1 MPEIIYHF
9 PGKEAKKP
17 RSDIRWLS
25 VNDLNIFNEHLS
37 LCGQRSLDQSTWDEI
52 YDQFSGIY
60 DEGTQYCVLFVDSV
74 PAARACVEKYS
85 ADAWEVADVRVARPF
100 RNRGL
105 AFDVCSCVLQ
115 YITAE
120 PVTIEELAY
129 LCRMPIAQLMPILS
143 MLELYGLVQQMIGRK
158 YIRIG

>member
-17 RSDIRWLS
+17 RSNIRWLS

-37 LCGQRSLDQSTWDEI
+37 LCGQGSLDQSTWDEI
-52 YDQFSGIY
+52 YN
-60 DEGTQYCVLFVDSV
+60 EGTQYCVLFVDSV

-115 YITAE
+115 YILDYGKTA
-120 PVTIEELAY
+120 TIRTEEDNTPMQRVIEKLGFVPTTGEY
-129 LCRMPIAQLMPILS
+129 Q
-143 MLELYGLVQQMIGRK
+143 
-158 YIRIG
+158 

>member
-17 RSDIRWLS
+17 RSNIRWLS

-37 LCGQRSLDQSTWDEI
+37 LCGQGSLDQSTWDEI
-52 YDQFSGIY
+52 YN
-60 DEGTQYCVLFVDSV
+60 EGTQYCVLFVDSV
-74 PAARACVEKYS
+74 PVARACVEKYS

-105 AFDVCSCVLQ
+105 AFDVCSGVLQ
-115 YITAE
+115 YILDHGKIA
-120 PVTIEELAY
+120 TIRTEEDNAPM
-129 LCRMPIAQLMPILS
+129 RRVILKLGFVS
-143 MLELYGLVQQMIGRK
+143 AGE
-158 YIRIG
+158 

>member
-17 RSDIRWLS
+17 RSNIRWLS

-37 LCGQRSLDQSTWDEI
+37 LCGQGSLDQSTWDEI
-52 YDQFSGIY
+52 YN
-60 DEGTQYCVLFVDSV
+60 EGTQYCVLFVDSV

-115 YITAE
+115 YILDYGKTA
-120 PVTIEELAY
+120 TIRTEEDNTP
-129 LCRMPIAQLMPILS
+129 M
-143 MLELYGLVQQMIGRK
+143 QQVIEKLGFVPTTGE
-158 YIRIG
+158 YQ

>member
-17 RSDIRWLS
+17 RSNIRWLS

-37 LCGQRSLDQSTWDEI
+37 LCGQGSLDQSTWDEI
-52 YDQFSGIY
+52 YN
-60 DEGTQYCVLFVDSV
+60 EGTQYCVLFVDSAPV
-74 PAARACVEKYS
+74 ARACVEKYS

-105 AFDVCSCVLQ
+105 AFDVCSGVLQ
-115 YITAE
+115 YILDHGKIA
-120 PVTIEELAY
+120 TIRTEEDNAPM
-129 LCRMPIAQLMPILS
+129 RRVILKLGFVS
-143 MLELYGLVQQMIGRK
+143 AGE
-158 YIRIG
+158 

>member
-17 RSDIRWLS
+17 RSNIRWLS

-37 LCGQRSLDQSTWDEI
+37 LCGQGSLDQSTWDEI
-52 YDQFSGIY
+52 YN
-60 DEGTQYCVLFVDSV
+60 EGTQYCVLFVDSV

-105 AFDVCSCVLQ
+105 AFDVCYYVLQ
-115 YITAE
+115 DFLDHGKIA
-120 PVTIEELAY
+120 TIRTEEDNTPMQRVIEKLGFVPTTGEY
-129 LCRMPIAQLMPILS
+129 Q
-143 MLELYGLVQQMIGRK
+143 
-158 YIRIG
+158 

>member
-17 RSDIRWLS
+17 QSDIRWLS

-52 YDQFSGIY
+52 YN
-60 DEGTQYCVLFVDSV
+60 EGTQYCVLFVDSV

-105 AFDVCSCVLQ
+105 AFDVCSGVLQ
-115 YITAE
+115 YILNHGKIA
-120 PVTIEELAY
+120 TIRTEEDNTPMQRVIEKLGFVPTTGEY
-129 LCRMPIAQLMPILS
+129 Q
-143 MLELYGLVQQMIGRK
+143 
-158 YIRIG
+158 